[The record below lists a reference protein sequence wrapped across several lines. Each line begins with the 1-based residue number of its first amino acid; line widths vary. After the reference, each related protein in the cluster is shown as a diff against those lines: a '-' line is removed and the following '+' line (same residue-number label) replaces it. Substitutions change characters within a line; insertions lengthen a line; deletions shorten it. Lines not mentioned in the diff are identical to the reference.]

1 LPGVLR
7 AHKSKGQFAC
17 LRRARRCPAC
27 RPSRWV
33 CRITAPEAAGRAGRR
48 DSRHYA
54 RAGEHL
60 RETLLARGCAADPH
74 AMVEAAVGAGH
85 LRAVAGGWAPDA
97 AGLLAELR
105 PPPHARGAA

>member
-1 LPGVLR
+1 V
-7 AHKSKGQFAC
+7 
-17 LRRARRCPAC
+17 
-27 RPSRWV
+27 
-33 CRITAPEAAGRAGRR
+33 RR
-48 DSRHYA
+48 DSRRYA

-60 RETLLARGCAADPH
+60 RETLLARGCAGDPH